1 MIGTLIGIILIIVL
15 LGVVWWAIM
24 RIWPII
30 AQYVEEPF
38 RTIAYVLLVVVM
50 VLIAIWVILLLLG
63 VAGIHVPMMGSIR

>member
-63 VAGIHVPMMGSIR
+63 VAGINVPMMGGIK